1 MAMFICQ
8 RNPNK
13 IMRLKHIILMVFGLV
28 LISIFVSGCVETK
41 QYNLDTINGVKEKA
55 TPIPMSDIALLVTE
69 IKEKSVS
76 IPSNDL
82 DFLEW
87 SVVKFDNLFLYTELI
102 LNSTMSD
109 KATYGN
115 QIYNDSDKALSEIDK
130 YQVSPEIQEIKD
142 EFKAS
147 LENYRMFG
155 YYTSKGARESN
166 SDDRTLGINFWQLA
180 LGNWSKGIRLLE
192 QYKNN
197 GNIKPTIAPTAKPLT
212 LYEWTVKE
220 FTQNQ
225 NKNLPTKYDREF
237 SAIQVQLRLEA
248 RTFEGAYLSIS
259 DMNVNYQEIKDSLE
273 NINNRNII
281 RLEEVSKIN
290 PNSSIVQS
298 IEKLIKAGDIAKQ
311 KLEIRGNSEN
321 IEWKSNV
328 PPDFNDK
335 FGNYF
340 SNGFRELETGLLG
353 ALEK

>member
-1 MAMFICQ
+1 
-8 RNPNK
+8 
-13 IMRLKHIILMVFGLV
+13 MRLGYIVVFGLV
-28 LISIFVSGCVETK
+28 LTSIVTLGCVDKKDSNLETIT
-41 QYNLDTINGVKEKA
+41 DVKEKA
-55 TPIPMSDIALLVTE
+55 TPIPMSDTALIVAE

-87 SVVKFDNLFLYTELI
+87 SVLQFDNLFLYTELI

-109 KATYGN
+109 KVTYGN

-147 LENYRMFG
+147 LEHYRQFG

-166 SDDRTLGINFWQLA
+166 PDDRTLGINFWQLA
-180 LGNWSKGIRLLE
+180 LGNWSKGIRLLV

-197 GNIKPTIAPTAKPLT
+197 GNIKPTIVPTAKPLT

-220 FTQNQ
+220 FAQNQ
-225 NKNLPTKYDREF
+225 NKNIPTKYDREY
-237 SAIQVQLRLEA
+237 SAIQVQVRLEA

-259 DMNVNYQEIKDSLE
+259 DMNVDYQEIKDSLE
-273 NINNRNII
+273 TINNRNIR
-281 RLEEVSKIN
+281 RLEEVRKIN
-290 PNSSIVQS
+290 PNSSIVKS
-298 IEKLIKAGDIAKQ
+298 LENIIKAGDIAMQ

-321 IEWKSNV
+321 IEWKSKV
-328 PPDFNDK
+328 PSDFNNK
-335 FGNYF
+335 FSTYF
-340 SNGFRELETGLLG
+340 SNGFRELETGLLV
-353 ALEK
+353 ALKNNT

>member
-1 MAMFICQ
+1 
-8 RNPNK
+8 
-13 IMRLKHIILMVFGLV
+13 MRLRYIVVFGMV
-28 LISIFVSGCVETK
+28 LISIVTLGCVDKKDSNLETIT
-41 QYNLDTINGVKEKA
+41 DVKEKA
-55 TPIPMSDIALLVTE
+55 TPIPMSDTALIVAE

-87 SVVKFDNLFLYTELI
+87 SVLQFDNLFLYTELI

-109 KATYGN
+109 KVTYGN

-147 LENYRMFG
+147 LEHYRMFG

-166 SDDRTLGINFWQLA
+166 PDDRTLGINFWQLA

-197 GNIKPTIAPTAKPLT
+197 GNIKPTIVPTPKPLT

-220 FTQNQ
+220 FAKNQDKNIPNKTQ
-225 NKNLPTKYDREF
+225 REK
-237 SAIQVQLRLEA
+237 SAINLQIIRESEDFQ
-248 RTFEGAYLSIS
+248 RTYISIS
-259 DMNVNYQEIKDSLE
+259 DMNVDYQEIKNSLE
-273 NINNRNII
+273 NINNINIR
-281 RLEEVSKIN
+281 RLEEVRKIDPKSN
-290 PNSSIVQS
+290 TAISLENI
-298 IEKLIKAGDIAKQ
+298 IKAGEIAMK

-321 IEWKSNV
+321 IEWKRKV
-328 PPDFNDK
+328 PSDLNEQFTTYFN
-335 FGNYF
+335 
-340 SNGFRELETGLLG
+340 NGYPKLIIYGEIYT
-353 ALEK
+353 K